1 MVKKLFKHEMDA
13 YWRVMIPV
21 WVILLSVATVG
32 RIIQIFEQKNVF
44 YNIVSGSA
52 IVMYVVAL
60 LAAIAFPAVY
70 GVIRY
75 YTNFF
80 TGEGYLTFT
89 LPTTPGRLLSV
100 KIITAALMQVITLGV
115 AALSAVII
123 TLGDVLVEV
132 WKAGVYLWNEVNVEM
147 EGHLTMLSVEMVLLF
162 LLAILYAIVFF
173 ETCINIGQLFPKL
186 RILAA
191 VGVYFAVYTVEQ
203 ILVTIGLIV
212 MAFAEVNLDTLVEF
226 IDLHPYL
233 FLHGTMWMG
242 IVLTAVF
249 TLLCYLLSRH
259 IITKRLNLE

>member
-1 MVKKLFKHEMDA
+1 MVKKLFKHEMNA

-21 WVILLSVATVG
+21 WIILLSVATLG
-32 RIIQIFEQKNVF
+32 RTIQIFEQENVF
-44 YNIVSGSA
+44 YNIVNGSA
-52 IVMYVVAL
+52 IVMYAVAL

-100 KIITAALMQVITLGV
+100 KILTAALMQVITLGV
-115 AALSAVII
+115 ALLSAVII

-132 WKAGVYLWNEVNVEM
+132 WKAGIYLWNEAYAELG
-147 EGHLTMLSVEMVLLF
+147 GHLTMFAVEMVLAV
-162 LLAILYAIVFF
+162 LLGILYAIVFF

-212 MAFAEVNLDTLVEF
+212 MAFAEVDLSTLAEF
-226 IDLHPYL
+226 MDLHPYL
-233 FLHGTMWMG
+233 FLHGTMWLS
-242 IVLTAVF
+242 ILLTAVM